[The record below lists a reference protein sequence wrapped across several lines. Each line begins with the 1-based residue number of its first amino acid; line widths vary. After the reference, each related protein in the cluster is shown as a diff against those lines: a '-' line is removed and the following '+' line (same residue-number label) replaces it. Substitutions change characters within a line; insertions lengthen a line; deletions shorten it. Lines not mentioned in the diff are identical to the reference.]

1 MRFRNTK
8 TGAIVDVPS
17 MLRGN
22 WELIDGGKPEK
33 VVPVP
38 VPDASE
44 DVPETNTTKAVRK
57 SRTRKSK
64 K

>member
-44 DVPETNTTKAVRK
+44 DVYAIATKTVRK